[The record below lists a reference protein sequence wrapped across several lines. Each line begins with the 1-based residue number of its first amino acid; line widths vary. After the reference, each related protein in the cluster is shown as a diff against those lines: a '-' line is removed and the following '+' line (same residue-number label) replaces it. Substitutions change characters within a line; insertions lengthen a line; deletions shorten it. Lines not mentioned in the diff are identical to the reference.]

1 MSTWRKKETF
11 QMSDSS
17 NNLVSD
23 NPNEKILKNQNQKR
37 IKKKEPQLEN
47 FANIP
52 MFDVLKNEKSVV
64 DDSNKDDGVKEGTK
78 EAGKEGTKEA
88 GKEGTKDDVKEGTK
102 DDIKEGFFNFV
113 GDDYFR
119 NSKRNKLFKFQ
130 GLNDFFKRLLDF
142 LLSPLTNLDDLFE
155 RLLYELLRLLLA
167 FTLED
172 CNPRL
177 KKTPKDEITKSF
189 VWSNRDSFTNMKEGF
204 ALPEK
209 PNELQSLKTTIDE
222 LYTIHASQFK
232 SDDAYN
238 KYQKI
243 GNADMSDTSIYSKY
257 NENFMKASLGAYY
270 IKLLGEKGTTYGDA
284 LDKYELF
291 AFNNLMDNELD
302 KKAVRD
308 AVFNMNLVLTSP
320 WFNKEIYP
328 LPAVVFKEK
337 PVPAA
342 PAVKPA
348 PGVVDKDA
356 CEKQKDGM
364 QGPLKGY
371 SKLIKEQI
379 YMFCLIPISMYV
391 VYNFYYLF
399 FFKDYVGSVKT
410 DDGYK
415 HGDLDIDFD
424 PETCKQEVKKPNDL
438 SGNPIE
444 PPINCTHPIFP
455 DWENIFHYFEK
466 NKADFFLEFI
476 FKPVKLIYSFLNGFK
491 VFFRGKNKLVTQ
503 FWEYV
508 GVDVPAT
515 NMKDDLPYIFLLA
528 TFAMIYLILL
538 NYGSD
543 ILGVMFKLLK
553 FDIDNFKMGETNLT
567 QLALSVTSLCLIL
580 SLFKKG
586 FGFDLQAIFK
596 FFSIAKPSG
605 APVGAAADAPAREPQ
620 VEASA
625 DSEEG
630 LLQDAKKTGINNY
643 KTLSDPKKRTWLV
656 WLFVDTTYEPL
667 ILPGN
672 IYSGIVKLI
681 GMIIFWIFKF
691 IVATMMVPVSVY
703 IMIIYFFYNMLFG
716 IYDNADNTNDTSTK
730 TELID
735 RIIYTKL
742 YDWYDTIDPAVKQY
756 LDSNGSPINFDD
768 NWYQIPPVLDA
779 DGNPIRQ
786 PLNVDI
792 PIDENGNPLD
802 DFCRIRD
809 NKISYWNY
817 PKVFFKFISWVII
830 FFMTEIFG
838 LTIIDKGFKSIKQ
851 MPGGNGPD
859 EIRFYNALATALS
872 IIYSVLGLLIIL
884 WCVYKWIMIRPKH
897 KKYYSMDVFQSA
909 DKSQLSKFK
918 CFAFDKTFDCMTEYD
933 KRINIQESL
942 FGILNFKPA
951 YRVFT
956 NGDELNSDYVKEYVN
971 RAPALGRWADKIGKF
986 GSKMKGYLPNFKKM
1000 FGPSDK
1006 AKHAPPEAQGEGV
1019 QGIPAAPGAPGIPGQ
1034 AQAAQGQ
1041 MNAAQ
1046 AQAQEAQAKAKAE
1059 ANKKLMS
1066 VSDTFTKAL
1075 PPGVSSLANM
1085 FGKAKK

>member
-23 NPNEKILKNQNQKR
+23 NPNEKNQKK
-37 IKKKEPQLEN
+37 IKKKPQLEN

-52 MFDVLKNEKSVV
+52 MFDVLKNEKPIIDDSNKN
-64 DDSNKDDGVKEGTK
+64 DSNKNDSNKDDSN
-78 EAGKEGTKEA
+78 
-88 GKEGTKDDVKEGTK
+88 KEGTKDDVKEDGK
-102 DDIKEGFFNFV
+102 EAGKEGFFNFI

-209 PNELQSLKTTIDE
+209 EGELKSLKTTIDE

-270 IKLLGEKGTTYGDA
+270 IKFLGEKGTTYGAA

-291 AFNNLMDNELD
+291 EFNNLMDNELD

-320 WFNKEIYP
+320 WFSKEIYP
-328 LPAVVFKEK
+328 LPTVVFKEK

-342 PAVKPA
+342 PVA
-348 PGVVDKDA
+348 PVIQGVVDKDA

-371 SKLIKEQI
+371 SKLIKDQI
-379 YMFCLIPISMYV
+379 YMFLLVPISMYV

-399 FFKDYVGSVKT
+399 FFKDVVGPVKT

-415 HGDLDIDFD
+415 HGDLDIPFD
-424 PETCKQEVKKPNDL
+424 KETCKQEIDDAHGKMKCEN
-438 SGNPIE
+438 
-444 PPINCTHPIFP
+444 PIFP

-466 NKADFFLEFI
+466 NKADFLLEFI
-476 FKPVKLIYSFLNGFK
+476 FKPVKLIYSFLNAFK
-491 VFFRGKNKLVTQ
+491 SLFRGKSDIASKIWD
-503 FWEYV
+503 FI
-508 GVDVPAT
+508 GIKDVPAT
-515 NMKDDLPYIFLLA
+515 NLKDDLPYIFLLG
-528 TFAMIYLILL
+528 TFSMIYLILL
-538 NYGSD
+538 NYGSS
-543 ILGVMFKLLK
+543 ILGIMFKLLK
-553 FDIDNFKMGETNLT
+553 LDIDNIKMGETNLT

-586 FGFDLQAIFK
+586 FGVDFTAYFKPFLQP
-596 FFSIAKPSG
+596 PSG
-605 APVGAAADAPAREPQ
+605 TPVKTQE
-620 VEASA
+620 
-625 DSEEG
+625 SEEAKSEDEG
-630 LLQDAKKTGINNY
+630 KEKSEEDDLKDAKKTGINNY
-643 KTLSDPKKRTWLV
+643 KKLSDPRQRTWLV

-691 IVATMMVPVSVY
+691 IVATMMVPVSIY

-716 IYDNADNTNDTSTK
+716 VSDNADNTNDTSTK
-730 TELID
+730 TELMD

-742 YDWYDTIDPAVKQY
+742 YDWYDKSDPVAKQY
-756 LDSNGSPINFDD
+756 VDSNGSPINFDD
-768 NWYQIPPVLDA
+768 NGYQIPPVLDS
-779 DGNPIRQ
+779 DGNSIKQ
-786 PLNVDI
+786 LFNDDGI

-817 PKVFFKFISWVII
+817 PKIILKFISWVII

-838 LTIIDKGFKSIKQ
+838 LTIIDKGFKSVKQ
-851 MPGGNGPD
+851 MPGGNTPD

-872 IIYSVLGLLIIL
+872 IIYFVLGLLIVL
-884 WCVYKWIMIRPKH
+884 WCIYKLFVIAPKH

-909 DKSQLSKFK
+909 YESQSKFK
-918 CFAFDKTFDCMTEYD
+918 CFEFDKKLDCETEYD
-933 KRINIQESL
+933 KRIQLKTDSPFYQIFNP
-942 FGILNFKPA
+942 KPA
-951 YRVFT
+951 YNVFM
-956 NGDELNSDYVKEYVN
+956 NSDELNKEYVKNYVN
-971 RAPALGRWADKIGKF
+971 RAPAIGRWADKIGKF
-986 GSKMKGYLPNFKKM
+986 GSKMKGYLPDFKKM

-1006 AKHAPPEAQGEGV
+1006 AKHAPPEAQGEGQAA
-1019 QGIPAAPGAPGIPGQ
+1019 QGQ
-1034 AQAAQGQ
+1034 MNAAQGQ

-1046 AQAQEAQAKAKAE
+1046 AQAQAQAQAAQAKATAE

-1066 VSDTFTKAL
+1066 VSDTFKKAL